1 MVVGRNQRT
10 SRRQLKGQANAREGI
25 KDWSYKDYVDKQFVI
40 SGGPSSAV
48 EQLENLIDSLHVGN
62 LMVLMQIGSM
72 PHELTMKNIDL
83 FTNDVL
89 PHIQDRWSDK
99 YENNWWPER
108 LRTKQPSSELTAVGG
123 AE

>member
-1 MVVGRNQRT
+1 
-10 SRRQLKGQANAREGI
+10 
-25 KDWSYKDYVDKQFVI
+25 
-40 SGGPSSAV
+40 
-48 EQLENLIDSLHVGN
+48 
-62 LMVLMQIGSM
+62 MQIGSM

-99 YENNWWPER
+99 YENHWWPER
-108 LRTKQPSSELTAVGG
+108 LRTKQPNSELTTVGG

>member
-1 MVVGRNQRT
+1 
-10 SRRQLKGQANAREGI
+10 
-25 KDWSYKDYVDKQFVI
+25 
-40 SGGPSSAV
+40 
-48 EQLENLIDSLHVGN
+48 
-62 LMVLMQIGSM
+62 MVLMQIGSM

>member
-1 MVVGRNQRT
+1 M
-10 SRRQLKGQANAREGI
+10 
-25 KDWSYKDYVDKQFVI
+25 I
-40 SGGPSSAV
+40 SGGPSSVV

-108 LRTKQPSSELTAVGG
+108 LRTKQTSSELTAVGG

>member
-1 MVVGRNQRT
+1 MCIR
-10 SRRQLKGQANAREGI
+10 
-25 KDWSYKDYVDKQFVI
+25 
-40 SGGPSSAV
+40 
-48 EQLENLIDSLHVGN
+48 DS
-62 LMVLMQIGSM
+62 
-72 PHELTMKNIDL
+72 ELTMKNIDL

-108 LRTKQPSSELTAVGG
+108 LRTKQTSSELTAVGG